1 MSAPTPLRAKL
12 TLLAL
17 CVALGS
23 AGCSSTGSLRRE
35 LTTVIRDQIHERGL
49 DPDQVELPYSLTPEM
64 QQWVRERADL
74 GAGPEQR
81 LEQLL
86 EKLLLRD
93 GIALRYESG
102 HTGSAREVW
111 ETSRANCLAF
121 THLFVGMAREV
132 DLPVYYLRVSDLQS
146 FEKDGDLVIASEHI
160 TAAYGPPSQRRVLD
174 FSDRPVTP
182 YHVVQPIS
190 DLTAVALY
198 YSNRGAERI
207 REGRTAEA
215 LATLEI
221 AVKLAPEL
229 SDAWVNYGVALRRSS
244 RMSEAEAAYR
254 RALELDAGQISAYQ
268 NLAALLEMQGRAAE
282 AKDLLAVTD
291 RGANRNPFSYLALGD
306 LSMRQGRF
314 EEAERFY
321 RRALRLDPAQAEAPA
336 ALGICALSTGK
347 TREARGW
354 LKKAEKLDPDNARV
368 SDLAQR
374 LKAPSRES

>member
-1 MSAPTPLRAKL
+1 MTAPTRIHASFA
-12 TLLAL
+12 LLAV
-17 CVALGS
+17 CVALGGS
-23 AGCSSTGSLRRE
+23 GCTSTGSLGRE
-35 LTTVIRDQIHERGL
+35 LTTVVQDQIRERGL
-49 DPDQVELPYSLTPEM
+49 DPELVELPYALTAEM
-64 QQWVRERADL
+64 REWVRERADL
-74 GAGPEQR
+74 GAGPETR

-86 EKLLLRD
+86 QHLLLRD
-93 GIALRYESG
+93 GVALQYESG

-111 ETSRANCLAF
+111 QTSRANCLAF

-132 DLPVYYLRVSDLQS
+132 NLPVYYLRVSDLQS

-160 TAAYGPPSQRRVLD
+160 TAAYGPSNQRRVLD

-229 SDAWVNYGVALRRSS
+229 SDAWVNYGVALRRS
-244 RMSEAEAAYR
+244 RRLPEAETAYR
-254 RALELDAGQISAYQ
+254 KALELDAGQVSAYQ
-268 NLAALLEMQGRAAE
+268 NLAALLEMQGRGVE
-282 AKDLLAVTD
+282 ARELLAVTD

-336 ALGICALSTGK
+336 ALGICALTAGK
-347 TREARGW
+347 TREARVW
-354 LKKAEKLDPDNARV
+354 LKKAEKLDPANPRV

-374 LKAPSRES
+374 LRSPNRQS